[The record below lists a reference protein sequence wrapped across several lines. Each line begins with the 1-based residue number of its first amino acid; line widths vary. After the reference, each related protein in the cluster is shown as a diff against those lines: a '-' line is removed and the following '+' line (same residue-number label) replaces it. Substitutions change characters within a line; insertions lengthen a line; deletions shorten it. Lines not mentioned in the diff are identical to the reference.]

1 MQQEHPFAPYVRI
14 LGKGKKGSRSL
25 NTDEACTAMG
35 MILDGQVQPEQ
46 LGAFLMLIRMKEETP
61 EELQG
66 FALAVKQR
74 LAGPDLPVAE
84 LDWPTYAGKKRH
96 LPWFFLSALVLAG
109 QGVRVFMHGA
119 RGHTPGRIY
128 TEDLLPLF
136 GLTAADSWTA
146 VGKALDRHNLAFHA
160 IDNMVPVLGRL
171 IALRPILG
179 LRSPVHTLCRLLNPL
194 DAPCSV
200 DGVFHPPYAP
210 MHQRT
215 AQLLGTEYSLTI
227 RGDGGEAEA
236 KPDSDT
242 ELHWVTAGDLHEE
255 VWSRIEPQR
264 LVKDER
270 LDPVDLLRLWRG
282 EINHDYG
289 EGAVISTLAL
299 VLRLLSRGEQRPQAH
314 WLEQA
319 RNAWNQRDRQA
330 Y

>member
-25 NTDEACTAMG
+25 STDEACAAMG
-35 MILDGQVQPEQ
+35 MILDGQVRPEQ

-74 LAGPDLPVAE
+74 LEGQALPMAD

-109 QGVRVFMHGA
+109 RGVRVFMHGA

-146 VGKALDRHNLAFHA
+146 VGKALDTHNLAFHA
-160 IDNMVPVLGRL
+160 IDQMVPVLGQL
-171 IALRPILG
+171 IGLRPVLG
-179 LRSPVHTLCRLLNPL
+179 LRSPVHTLCRMLNPL
-194 DAPCSV
+194 NALCSV

-215 AQLLGTEYSLTI
+215 AQLLGTPHSLTI

-236 KPDSDT
+236 KPDADT
-242 ELHWVTAGDLHEE
+242 ELHWVTDGSLLEE
-255 VWSRIEPQR
+255 TWPRIEPRR
-264 LVKDER
+264 LVKDEQ

-282 EINHDYG
+282 EISHDYG

-299 VLRLLSRGEQRPQAH
+299 ILRLLSQGEQRPQAH

-319 RNAWNQRDRQA
+319 REAWQQRDRNA